1 VGGELLR
8 LLLDHPH
15 VVVTQVTSERHAG
28 DYVHF
33 LHPNLRGMTRT
44 HAPLTSPAQGAPLSV
59 RARQGTD
66 GLRFISAQDLAPCDL
81 LFLCLP
87 HGQAQTQIEA
97 FAALAPRLID
107 LSADFRLRDPGA
119 YVQWYGQPHAAPDW
133 LARFVYGLPEL
144 HRAAI
149 AGASYVSGVGCNAT
163 AVILGLW
170 PLFRAG
176 LAHPAR
182 DVIVEVK
189 VGSSEAGATA
199 SPSSHHPERSGAVRS
214 FAPTGHRHTAEV
226 LQALALIGPPPPV
239 HLSVTAV
246 ELVRGVLATGH
257 VFLRDG
263 GLTERDLWLAY
274 REAYADEPFVRIVKE
289 CRGVYRYPE
298 PKILAG
304 SNYCDVG
311 FALDPDSG
319 RVVVISAL
327 DNLMKGAA
335 GTAVQCMNLM
345 FGWPETTGLTFP
357 GLHPI

>member
-1 VGGELLR
+1 MPGGELMVRVGIVGGSGYVGGELLR

-15 VVVTQVTSERHAG
+15 VEVTQVTSERHAG
-28 DYVHF
+28 RYVHF
-33 LHPNLRGMTRT
+33 LHPNLRG
-44 HAPLTSPAQGAPLSV
+44 
-59 RARQGTD
+59 RAS
-66 GLRFISAQDLAPCDL
+66 GLRFISARDLAPCDL

-87 HGQAQTQIEA
+87 HGRAQTQIEA
-97 FAALAPRLID
+97 FATLAPRLID
-107 LSADFRLRDPGA
+107 LSADFRLRDPEA
-119 YVQWYGQPHAAPDW
+119 YIRWYGQPHVAPEW
-133 LARFVYGLPEL
+133 LSRFVYGLPEL
-144 HRAAI
+144 YREEI

-163 AVILGLW
+163 AAILGLW

-176 LAHPAR
+176 LTDPAR

-189 VGSSEAGATA
+189 VGSSEGGATA
-199 SPSSHHPERSGAVRS
+199 SPASHHPERSGAVRS

-226 LQALALIGPPPPV
+226 IQALTLAGPPPTV
-239 HLSVTAV
+239 HLSATAV
-246 ELVRGVLATGH
+246 EMVRGVLATAH
-257 VFLRDG
+257 VFLRDPE
-263 GLTERDLWLAY
+263 LAERDLWVTY
-274 REAYADEPFVRIVKE
+274 REAYAGEPFIRIVKE
-289 CRGVYRYPE
+289 RRGVYRYPE

-311 FALDPDSG
+311 FALDPEAG

-327 DNLMKGAA
+327 DNLMKGGA